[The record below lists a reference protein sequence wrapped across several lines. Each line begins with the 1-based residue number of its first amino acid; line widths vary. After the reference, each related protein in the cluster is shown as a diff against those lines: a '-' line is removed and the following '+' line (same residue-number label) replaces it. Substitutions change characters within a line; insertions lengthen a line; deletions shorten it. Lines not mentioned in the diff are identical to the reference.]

1 MKLRTLKPGIRTLTT
16 GPRKVES
23 RSDQRVWGR
32 ASQAR
37 RLRLWIKN
45 PCCVDCGKLTD
56 YPSGFELDHEVPV
69 ELGGSE
75 DDGNLKVRCV
85 SWDEQGKK
93 HGCHEAK
100 TQREKREA
108 GR

>member
-1 MKLRTLKPGIRTLTT
+1 MRLRTIKSSLRTLGS
-16 GPRKVES
+16 GQRKVQS

-37 RLRLWIKN
+37 RLRLWTVN
-45 PCCVDCGKLTD
+45 PYCVDCKKLTD
-56 YPSGFELDHEVPV
+56 FPNGFEIDHEIPV
-69 ELGGSE
+69 EVGGSE
-75 DDGNLKVRCV
+75 DDDNLAVRCV
-85 SWDEQGKK
+85 WWDEQGKK
-93 HGCHEAK
+93 RGCHEVK